1 MAAVTTMKSTNTSN
15 ELEIRYKYRLQKFKS
30 ELATFKSV
38 VLNNP
43 HKEKI
48 VNQYRAVRNA
58 FKQWEYLAEWEN
70 GMLVKEL
77 INGAPLPKLEKN
89 SFASNIIE
97 PHGLQVMD
105 ELIGEWHNNPQQSEL
120 LNEINHLLQVT
131 NQISEFTKIYDY
143 EFFAASRVELIRLFS
158 LGLSGFD
165 APGTLSSI
173 EDAKEVWKTLNEDFV
188 K

>member
-105 ELIGEWHNNPQQSEL
+105 ELIGE
-120 LNEINHLLQVT
+120 
-131 NQISEFTKIYDY
+131 
-143 EFFAASRVELIRLFS
+143 
-158 LGLSGFD
+158 
-165 APGTLSSI
+165 
-173 EDAKEVWKTLNEDFV
+173 
-188 K
+188 